1 VRSTSRIR
9 TFVMRHLA
17 RASSSSSKSTGIDDS
32 QAACGRGSG
41 EERRVHRPLARRAR
55 ASSAARA
62 RVGWRYLSSRE
73 AASTHVGGQPRRQQ
87 KQRKHAQTRRA
98 RTADAALAREGLARV
113 HRARRFRAKK
123 QSRCCFFLLRRDA
136 GTYFDNRVVSRRLS
150 RRPSCVRLTNVRAP
164 LF

>member
-41 EERRVHRPLARRAR
+41 EERRVYRPLTRRAK

-62 RVGWRYLSSRE
+62 RVGWRRLSSCE
-73 AASTHVGGQPRRQQ
+73 AACTHVGGQPRHSQTR
-87 KQRKHAQTRRA
+87 HDVAQMRRA
-98 RTADAALAREGLARV
+98 RRQRV
-113 HRARRFRAKK
+113 EA
-123 QSRCCFFLLRRDA
+123 SLLRSF
-136 GTYFDNRVVSRRLS
+136 TRR
-150 RRPSCVRLTNVRAP
+150 NI
-164 LF
+164 